1 MEKIIIHIRP
11 INWSQGDVYGIK
23 LRLSGCSPTVRID
36 WGDGTVK
43 TYCGNTIEEPHI
55 YLKDE
60 SLSFIITA
68 TVMSGSIDCVYPTGG
83 DCSYELLD
91 FSKASSIREI
101 EAQCCQTVI
110 LDNPNLEKL
119 SLTINL
125 ADSYDLS
132 RCPNLR
138 FLEFQCEYDCECHFL
153 DLSKCHKLESFSNR
167 GYMSPM
173 LRKITIANDAP
184 LKYFDMTGHN
194 LYPSCREAIHRIVE
208 RNGGVIVGEFE
219 EEEEEEE

>member
-1 MEKIIIHIRP
+1 MEKITIHICP
-11 INWSQGDVYGIK
+11 INWTEGDVYAIYM
-23 LRLSGCSPTVRID
+23 RLSGDNPSVCID

-43 TYCGNTIEEPHI
+43 TYCGNTINEYHI
-55 YLKDE
+55 YPKNE

-68 TVMSGSIDCVYPTGG
+68 TVISGSIDFVDPTGG
-83 DCSYELLD
+83 DCDYEHID
-91 FSKASSIREI
+91 FSNAPSIREI
-101 EAQCCQTVI
+101 EAQRCNTVI

-138 FLEFQCEYDCECHFL
+138 FLTFQCVCDCHFL
-153 DLSKCHKLESFSNR
+153 DLSGCHKLESFSSQN
-167 GYMSPM
+167 YMGPN

-184 LKYFDMTGHN
+184 LKYIEITGHN
-194 LYPSCREAIHRIVE
+194 LHSSCLQAIHRIVE
-208 RNGGVIVGEFE
+208 MNGGVIVGEFE
-219 EEEEEEE
+219 NEEYE